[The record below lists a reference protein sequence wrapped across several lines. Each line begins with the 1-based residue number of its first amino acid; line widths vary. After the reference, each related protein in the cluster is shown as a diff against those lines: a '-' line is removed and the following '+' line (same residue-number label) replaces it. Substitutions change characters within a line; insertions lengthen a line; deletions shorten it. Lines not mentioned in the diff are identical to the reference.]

1 MMQKIVR
8 LWGATVLCL
17 AAASAH
23 ASWGLEQLMQALA
36 RNTSARATFTEQK
49 FIALLDK
56 PVLSSGELF
65 YTAPD
70 RLEKRTLKPKPETL
84 VLDHDTVTVERG
96 KRQYTLRVKDYP
108 ELGAFVES
116 IRGTL
121 AGDRATLERL
131 FQLNLDGTEARWTLV
146 LRPLD
151 PKMLAVLQRIT
162 MQGERAELRSIEI
175 EQADKDRS
183 VMQIESVST
192 P

>member
-1 MMQKIVR
+1 MQTFFRSVAA
-8 LWGATVLCL
+8 LVLGC
-17 AAASAH
+17 AALSAH
-23 ASWGLEQLMQALA
+23 AWDLEQLMQSLA
-36 RNTSARATFTEQK
+36 RNTSGRATFTEQK

-56 PVLSSGELF
+56 PVLSSGELL

-70 RLEKRTLKPKPETL
+70 RLEKRTLLPKPETL

-96 KRQYTLRVKDYP
+96 KRQYVLRVKDYP
-108 ELGAFVES
+108 ELGVFVES

-121 AGDRATLERL
+121 AGDRASLERL
-131 FQLNLDGTEARWTLV
+131 YQLTLDGSEARWTLV
-146 LRPLD
+146 LRPLN
-151 PKMLAVLQRIT
+151 PKMLAVVQRIT

-183 VMQIESVST
+183 VMRIDNAAA

>member
-1 MMQKIVR
+1 MMQTFFR
-8 LWGATVLCL
+8 SVLAVAMGC
-17 AAASAH
+17 AALSAH
-23 ASWGLEQLMQALA
+23 AGWDLEQLMQSLA
-36 RNTSARATFTEQK
+36 RNTSGRATFTEQK

-56 PVLSSGELF
+56 PVLSSGELL

-96 KRQYTLRVKDYP
+96 KRQYVLRVKDYP
-108 ELGAFVES
+108 ELGVFVES

-121 AGDRATLERL
+121 AGDRASLERL
-131 FQLNLDGTEARWTLV
+131 YQLTLEGSEARWTLV
-146 LRPLD
+146 LRPLN
-151 PKMLAVLQRIT
+151 PKMLAVVQRIT
-162 MQGERAELRSIEI
+162 MQGERAELHSIEV

-183 VMQIESVST
+183 VMLIDNAAA

>member
-1 MMQKIVR
+1 MKHRIFR
-8 LWGATVLCL
+8 H
-17 AAASAH
+17 AAAWALACLTLSAH
-23 ASWGLEQLMQALA
+23 AGWDLEQLMQALA
-36 RNTSARATFTEQK
+36 RNTSGRATFTEQK

-56 PVLSSGELF
+56 PVLSSGELL

-70 RLEKRTLKPKPETL
+70 RLEKRTLKPKPETM
-84 VLDHDTVTVERG
+84 VLERDTVTVERG

-108 ELGAFVES
+108 ELGAFIES

-121 AGDRATLERL
+121 AGDRAALERL
-131 FQLNLDGTEARWTLV
+131 YQLSLDGSEARWTLV

-151 PKMLAVLQRIT
+151 PKMLAVVQRIT
-162 MQGERAELRSIEI
+162 MQGERAELRSIEV

-183 VMQIESVST
+183 LMRIDNASA